1 MGNVNEIKKTNKN
14 NNDFYKIID
23 DKHGLNNIKSKFLL
37 GNIISYIKD
46 ENLKL
51 KLFVHS
57 KKYQEALNISLNNY
71 KEKYFEKIGI
81 NLLNVNECFSFYSD
95 YLLFFSNNGGYPKYY
110 NKNYFQKN
118 LEIFKKKFK
127 NNIIQKKILYII

>member
-1 MGNVNEIKKTNKN
+1 
-14 NNDFYKIID
+14 
-23 DKHGLNNIKSKFLL
+23 
-37 GNIISYIKD
+37 
-46 ENLKL
+46 L

-81 NLLNVNECFSFYSD
+81 KLLNVNE
-95 YLLFFSNNGGYPKYY
+95 FFSLYDDYAFLFLNNGGYPGYF

-118 LEIFKKKFK
+118 FEIFQK
-127 NNIIQKKILYII
+127 NIIITLSKIMLYIS